1 MLKFL
6 SMCCTALL
14 ALQFGPPASAQS
26 AWPTKPVKI
35 IVPFAPGAFTD
46 SSARLLAR
54 ELTEQL
60 GQQVVVE
67 NKTGASGVIGVD
79 FVAKSAPDGYTLLL
93 AETSFAM
100 TPALNPKLPFDPL
113 KDLVAVSQIA
123 DATAVLMA
131 RDGLPVKS
139 LKDLVAL
146 AKSKPNELSYGS
158 AGTGSSSHL
167 PIEHL
172 LSLTG
177 MKMLHVPFKGA
188 AASLP
193 ELVAGRIDLVMSSVA
208 TGGPL
213 IKAGKVFPLAVTGTQ
228 RSPVLPDT
236 PTFAEA
242 GYPDYRMSYWFGVFA
257 PGGTPPEIVARLER
271 EIARALT
278 SQRLRE
284 SFAQQG
290 ALPIGSSSVDFSRL
304 VAEQIK
310 TWKQVVTVANIKID

>member
-6 SMCCTALL
+6 SMCCTALVT
-14 ALQFGPPASAQS
+14 LQFGPIASAQ
-26 AWPTKPVKI
+26 PTWTARQLRI

-54 ELTEQL
+54 ELTDQL
-60 GQQVVVE
+60 GQPVVVE
-67 NKTGASGVIGVD
+67 NKTGANSTIGVD
-79 FVAKSAPDGYTLLL
+79 FVAKSAPDGYTLLV

-100 TPALNPKLPFDPL
+100 SPALNPKLPYDAL

-131 RDGLPVKS
+131 REGLPVKS

-146 AKSKPNELSYGS
+146 TKTKPRELSYGS

-172 LSLTG
+172 LSLTRAQI
-177 MKMLHVPFKGA
+177 LHVPFKGA
-188 AASLP
+188 AKSLP
-193 ELVAGRIDLVMSSVA
+193 ELVAGRIGLVMSSVA

-213 IKAGKVFPLAVTGTQ
+213 IKAGKVFPLAGTGTQ

-242 GYPDYRMSYWFGVFA
+242 GYAEYRMSYWFSVFA
-257 PGGTPPEIVARLER
+257 PPAGPHLKP
-271 EIARALT
+271 
-278 SQRLRE
+278 LR
-284 SFAQQG
+284 G
-290 ALPIGSSSVDFSRL
+290 LSVRSRGR
-304 VAEQIK
+304 
-310 TWKQVVTVANIKID
+310 